1 MPSARQEA
9 AAPWLWSMRRTAV
22 KHATPVQ
29 LRHREREVTS
39 EQYSSLSWFLFWFI
53 RSSAVPLSMSDHED
67 EVPDPRAV
75 ALDPLPLPVVL
86 SPEVEARIEQAVLA
100 AFRSGAPSSS
110 SPAVTGEHDT
120 QHQHR
125 DRPQISLPL
134 RDGEASS
141 IAWSA
146 IRFVVGPA
154 LQI

>member
-1 MPSARQEA
+1 
-9 AAPWLWSMRRTAV
+9 
-22 KHATPVQ
+22 
-29 LRHREREVTS
+29 
-39 EQYSSLSWFLFWFI
+39 
-53 RSSAVPLSMSDHED
+53 MSDHED

-75 ALDPLPLPVVL
+75 ARDPMPLPVVL

-100 AFRSGAPSSS
+100 ALRSGAPSSS

-120 QHQHR
+120 QHQHW